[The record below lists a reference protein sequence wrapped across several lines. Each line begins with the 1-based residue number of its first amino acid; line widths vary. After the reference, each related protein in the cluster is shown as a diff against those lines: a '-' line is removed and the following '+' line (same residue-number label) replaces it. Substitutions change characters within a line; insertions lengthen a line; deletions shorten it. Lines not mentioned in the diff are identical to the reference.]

1 MQVPPDRELAVV
13 LRPSAK
19 LDGAELDA
27 LFAESELTAPAFEL
41 DRSLCWVSAHVGGRL
56 VGFVNVAWD
65 GGRHAFLLDSVVHP
79 ECRRRGIGLALVRC
93 AVEEARSL
101 GAEWLHVDHEAR
113 HADFYRRCGFRPTQ
127 AGLIALNAQAEGTE
141 RRPAGLALRRYA
153 AEDADACA
161 SVFTS
166 IPEWFGVPSAT
177 AAYLADLPK
186 LPTWVATLDG
196 TVAGFVS
203 LVRPQPRSFEMHV
216 LAVGRDWHGQGVGR
230 ALVGLSERFARAQD
244 GRMMQVKTL
253 GPSHADP
260 FYAKTRAFYQKLGYE
275 PLLET
280 DRLWDGAPTLILV
293 KAL

>member
-1 MQVPPDRELAVV
+1 V
-13 LRPSAK
+13 LRPSAE
-19 LDGAELDA
+19 LDGVELDA
-27 LFAESELTAPAFEL
+27 LFAESELTTPAFEL
-41 DRSLCWVSAHVGGRL
+41 ERSLCWVSAHIGERL

-79 ECRRRGIGLALVRC
+79 SCRRRGIGLALVRC

-101 GAEWLHVDHEAR
+101 GAEWLHVDYEAR

-127 AGLIALNAQAEGTE
+127 AGLIALNADGEAPES
-141 RRPAGLALRRYA
+141 RLDGLALRRYA
-153 AEDADACA
+153 AQDADGCA
-161 SVFTS
+161 SVFAS

-177 AAYLADLPK
+177 AAYLADLPR

-196 TVAGFVS
+196 SVAGFVAV
-203 LVRPQPRSFEMHV
+203 VRPQPRAFEMHV
-216 LAVGRDWHGQGVGR
+216 LAVGRSWHGRGIGR

-253 GPSHADP
+253 GPSRAD
-260 FYAKTRAFYQKLGYE
+260 AFYEQTRTFYRKLGYE
-275 PLLET
+275 PLLES
-280 DRLWDGAPTLILV
+280 DRLWEGAPTLILV

>member
-1 MQVPPDRELAVV
+1 MVVPPDRELAVV
-13 LRPSAK
+13 LRPSAE

-27 LFAESELTAPAFEL
+27 LFAESELAAPAFDLE
-41 DRSLCWVSAHVGGRL
+41 RSLCWVSAHVGERL

-65 GGRHAFLLDSVVHP
+65 GGGHAFLLDPVVHP
-79 ECRRRGIGLALVRC
+79 TCRRRGIGLALVRC

-113 HADFYRRCGFRPTQ
+113 LADFYRRCGFRPTQ
-127 AGLIALNAQAEGTE
+127 AGLIALQAEADGTGS
-141 RRPAGLALRRYA
+141 RLAGLVLRRYA
-153 AEDADACA
+153 AQDAEGCA
-161 SVFTS
+161 SVFAS
-166 IPEWFGVPSAT
+166 IPEWFGIPSAT
-177 AAYLADLPK
+177 AAYLADLPR

-203 LVRPQPRSFEMHV
+203 VVRPQPRAFEIHV
-216 LAVGRDWHGQGVGR
+216 LAVGRAWHEQGIGR
-230 ALVGLSERFARAQD
+230 ALVGLSERFARAQE

-253 GPSHADP
+253 GPSRADV
-260 FYAKTRAFYQKLGYE
+260 FYEQTRAFYQKLGYE

-280 DRLWDGAPTLILV
+280 DRLWEGAPTLILV